1 MVIFKTHDMF
11 HQKWRRPGYFLQMF
25 VSLAQINW
33 GWSWQR
39 EINQSGRV
47 KQDLISHLTWCT
59 KCQEQHVMLF
69 EAAKDVLFQSYRS
82 EPFSTYSAAS
92 MSAWQVKTLHNV
104 QSCFLV
110 AAEKNLFPSNAC
122 AGELNIYMSTSP
134 QHDSLCSALLVIDL
148 KEESDHR
155 RCSCKSL
162 LRMQRGFVIL
172 VVFSHTD
179 LSLQCVFTSKLK
191 RIVGLKLSPRFV

>member
-1 MVIFKTHDMF
+1 MFHLFQTNTSFCFLLSLMLILFPFIIQILFDYLVIFKTHDMV

-39 EINQSGRV
+39 EINQSGKV

-59 KCQEQHVMLF
+59 KRQEQHVMLF

-92 MSAWQVKTLHNV
+92 ASAWQVKTLHNV

-110 AAEKNLFPSNAC
+110 AAEKNQFPSNAC
-122 AGELNIYMSTSP
+122 AGELNIYINKST
-134 QHDSLCSALLVIDL
+134 A
-148 KEESDHR
+148 R
-155 RCSCKSL
+155 FSL
-162 LRMQRGFVIL
+162 LCLAGN
-172 VVFSHTD
+172 
-179 LSLQCVFTSKLK
+179 
-191 RIVGLKLSPRFV
+191 